1 MTETIDPET
10 ESDRIDLS
18 EIYGDYP
25 TSSELRK
32 ILGKEKQK
40 MEKVVHEK
48 RQREEAEQEEECR
61 KIAKLE
67 EREREKERD

>member
-1 MTETIDPET
+1 MHREYYEAETHKET

-48 RQREEAEQEEECR
+48 RQREEAEKKR
-61 KIAKLE
+61 
-67 EREREKERD
+67 ERERIVKMTIS